1 MVTNFNFNFF
11 FGLFLYSVLVLL
23 QPPSFFAMYAKQF
36 IRSRNFSKLLCL
48 LSTLPLCELNGG
60 EDAASVLTLLKCQKH
75 VFALF
80 PHQFTSLGGFPRKYL
95 RWGLSFMSQL
105 FATW

>member
-1 MVTNFNFNFF
+1 MNTK
-11 FGLFLYSVLVLL
+11 LVLL